1 MPFTATSSS
10 RETAALEPDAAR
22 HHPADEARELSR
34 PAPVGQPANHW
45 FFEGVRRHEVPET
58 FVLELAGGSV
68 LGRHAA
74 VVTAAGRLDHET
86 SHYFGTSGWREH
98 PVFLDPRPRPA
109 EHVEGTLLVLAA
121 RATGDNY
128 YHFLIDALPRLGILE
143 DALPGALTG
152 VDAVLVDATSR
163 YQRELADLLG
173 LDRFRQLHPR
183 RGLHLRADRLLVP
196 SLPNTSTVVAPRTTQ
211 WLREALPPRTTTG
224 LPERLYVTR
233 GTTPHTRRV
242 VREEELRERLV
253 RRGFTVLDPGRLSVQ
268 EQIDHFAAA
277 RVVVAPHGAALT
289 NLTFCRPACA
299 CWSFRRLPQRL
310 LVDPQQHRGLGTA
323 TCGRRE
329 PRRSMRGVMH
339 DIDIDPARRGGAR
352 RCSPDRGGGGR
363 SGGLLQRRR
372 TATPPVG
379 RRRRWSRTQLDT
391 TRLTRRGSSPVRRRS
406 GSRRTTGSSRA
417 YVATRSRRPSCSS
430 WRAAACSAG
439 TPRW

>member
-1 MPFTATSSS
+1 M
-10 RETAALEPDAAR
+10 
-22 HHPADEARELSR
+22 
-34 PAPVGQPANHW
+34 
-45 FFEGVRRHEVPET
+45 
-58 FVLELAGGSV
+58 LELAGGSV

-143 DALPGALTG
+143 DALPGALPS
-152 VDAVLVDATSR
+152 VDAVLVDATTR

-173 LDRFRQLHPR
+173 LERFRQLHPR

-196 SLPNTSTVVAPRTTQ
+196 SLPNISTIVAPRTTQ

-224 LPERLYVTR
+224 LPELLYVTR

-242 VREEELRERLV
+242 LREEELRERLV

-289 NLTFCRPACA
+289 NLTFCRPGV
-299 CWSFRRLPQRL
+299 RL
-310 LVDPQQHRGLGTA
+310 LELFAPGYLNPGYWSILHNIEDSTYRYLVGAG
-323 TCGRRE
+323 RE
-329 PRRSMRGVMH
+329 PRPGSAMRGVMH
-339 DIDIDPARRGGAR
+339 DVDIDPSAVEEAL
-352 RCSPDRGGGGR
+352 D
-363 SGGLLQRRR
+363 GLL
-372 TATPPVG
+372 A
-379 RRRRWSRTQLDT
+379 
-391 TRLTRRGSSPVRRRS
+391 
-406 GSRRTTGSSRA
+406 
-417 YVATRSRRPSCSS
+417 
-430 WRAAACSAG
+430 
-439 TPRW
+439 

>member
-1 MPFTATSSS
+1 MTRLPPRLQPLWPAVKLAHRGGARAVGAVARRTSGDRGVPRAATASS
-10 RETAALEPDAAR
+10 RETAALEPGATY
-22 HHPADEARELSR
+22 HPADEARELSR
-34 PAPVGQPANHW
+34 PAPAGQPSGHW

-58 FVLELAGGSV
+58 FVLELGGGSV

-74 VVTAAGRLDHET
+74 VVTASGRLDHET

-98 PVFLDPRPRPA
+98 PVFLNPRPRPA

-128 YHFLIDALPRLGILE
+128 YHFLIDALPRLGLLE
-143 DALPGALTG
+143 DALPGALAG
-152 VDAVLVDATSR
+152 VDAVLVDATTR

-183 RGLHLRADRLLVP
+183 RGLHLRADRMLVP

-211 WLREALPPRTTTG
+211 WLREALPPRTTAG

-289 NLTFCRPACA
+289 NLTFCRPGV
-299 CWSFRRLPQRL
+299 RL
-310 LVDPQQHRGLGTA
+310 LELFAPGYLNPGYWSILSNVEDSGYRYLIGAG
-323 TCGRRE
+323 RE
-329 PRRSMRGVMH
+329 PDPDSPMRGVMH
-339 DIDIDPARRGGAR
+339 DIHIDPAAVEEAL
-352 RCSPDRGGGGR
+352 DA
-363 SGGLLQRRR
+363 LL
-372 TATPPVG
+372 A
-379 RRRRWSRTQLDT
+379 
-391 TRLTRRGSSPVRRRS
+391 
-406 GSRRTTGSSRA
+406 
-417 YVATRSRRPSCSS
+417 
-430 WRAAACSAG
+430 
-439 TPRW
+439 